1 MSVDRIK
8 MSIEFD
14 SFPFTTLLQAKN
26 SNTNRGLACFYPFLS
41 ITKNSKQ
48 KKKKKIQLMKNYSA
62 APIICELTNH

>member
-26 SNTNRGLACFYPFLS
+26 SNINRGLTCFYPFLS

-48 KKKKKIQLMKNYSA
+48 KKKKIQLMKNFSA

>member
-48 KKKKKIQLMKNYSA
+48 KQKKNTVNEKLLSSSNY
-62 APIICELTNH
+62 L